1 MEYWFEE
8 DQVVFRKKKI
18 NYSKSWNE
26 TVEDFDRGQNVDK
39 SRIYDLFITVNLILD
54 QKLSTRLLIISNL
67 DLKFSIKMSYW
78 GNICFKG

>member
-54 QKLSTRLLIISNL
+54 QKLSTPLLIISNL
-67 DLKFSIKMSYW
+67 DLKVSIKMSYW